1 MTPSPRLV
9 TFRAVLHALP
19 LSLLVAALVW
29 HGPMAQDPSYHD
41 FADQRHWL
49 GVAQGQNTWSNL
61 PFFVAGVLALIRGV
75 MAPVNLRWPA
85 CVMGL
90 GLLGVAVGSAW
101 YHLAPTDQSLIWD
114 RLPMSVAFAAAL
126 VLIGIDRFHPRAR
139 FALTPLVL
147 LAAGSVGI
155 WHWTGDL
162 RAYAVVQ
169 FGSLLLMIQCLLFG
183 QGNRLRASWI
193 WLAIVWYV
201 VAKGFEA
208 SDLWW
213 WQASGQQLAGH
224 MLKHLAAGIGSMCLA
239 LAIPIKWRHDQH

>member
-1 MTPSPRLV
+1 MNLPPRPNV
-9 TFRAVLHALP
+9 IRALLHALP
-19 LSLLVAALVW
+19 WSLLTAALFW
-29 HGPMAQDPSYHD
+29 HGPIVQDPGYHA

-61 PFFVAGVLALIRGV
+61 PFFVAGLIALIRG
-75 MAPVNLRWPA
+75 ARSPVDVRSAA

-90 GLLGVAVGSAW
+90 GLLGVAIGSAW
-101 YHLAPTDQSLIWD
+101 YHIAPTDQSLIWD

-126 VLIGIDRFHPRAR
+126 VLIGADRFDRR
-139 FALTPLVL
+139 VRLALVPLVL

-169 FGSLLLMIQCLLFG
+169 FGSLLLMIQSLLFG
-183 QGNRLRASWI
+183 QGNRLRVGWI

-208 SDLWW
+208 SDFWW

-224 MLKHLAAGIGSMCLA
+224 MLKHLAAGIGAICLA
-239 LAIPIKWRHDQH
+239 LAIPVDRPRQHH